1 MASVRLRNVSFSYG
15 GANVVENI
23 DLGIEPG
30 ERIGLLGRNGA
41 GKSTLMRLVEGS
53 LRPDAG
59 EVDRAPGVTIA
70 RLAQEVPRGADH
82 SVFDEVAGG
91 LGEPGEQVARI
102 HALTATPADA
112 TPEAGNAATSRAGRQ
127 AELDR
132 LHGALDSETAWQLQ
146 HRIEAVIER
155 MSLDPQA
162 PFESLSSGMK
172 RRVLLAQALVSDPE
186 ILLLD
191 EPTNHLDIESIRWLE
206 EFLLRDARTL
216 VFITHDR
223 MFLQRLAT
231 RIIEVERARL
241 FDWTCDYPTFL
252 ARKADR
258 LAAEARQEAL
268 FDQKLA
274 EEEIWIRKGI
284 EARRTRNMGRVRA
297 LEQMREER
305 RNRRSQIGSA
315 RLTAQDAERSGN
327 LVIHAEGVG
336 HRFGERAI
344 LSDVST
350 TVYRGDRI
358 GILGPNGSGKT
369 TLLRILL
376 GELSPECGTVR
387 IGTNLRIAYFDQLRA
402 QLDEDKSA
410 AENVAD
416 GNDRVQINGQT
427 RHILGYLNDFLFS
440 GERARSLVRY
450 LSGGER
456 NRLLLAKLFTRP
468 ANLLVLDEPTNDLD
482 AETLEL
488 LEELLVEF
496 PGTVLLVSHDRA
508 FLNRVVTSTLV
519 FEGAGQVKEYA
530 GGYDDWIRSRGG
542 EPPAARS
549 LSGRQPP
556 SRADTPPAS
565 GPAEPARAGTAPARP
580 ARDRPRR
587 LSYKEQREL
596 ESLPQRIETL
606 ETEQTLLH
614 QRLADPG
621 FYQQPGPEIARLTTR
636 AQSLQEELLEA
647 YTRWE
652 SLEAVAEESK

>member
-1 MASVRLRNVSFSYG
+1 MACLRLREVSFSYG
-15 GANVVENI
+15 GANIVEGI
-23 DLGIEPG
+23 DLRIEPG

-41 GKSTLMRLVEGS
+41 GKSTLMRLIEGS

-82 SVFDEVAGG
+82 SVFDEIGGG
-91 LGEPGEQVARI
+91 LGEPGELVARI
-102 HALTATPADA
+102 HALTDG
-112 TPEAGNAATSRAGRQ
+112 AGANAGRQ

-132 LHGALDSETAWQLQ
+132 LHGLIDSESAWKLQ
-146 HRIEAVIER
+146 HQIEAVIER
-155 MSLDPQA
+155 MSLDSRA

-172 RRVLLAQALVSDPE
+172 RRVLLARALVGDPG

-206 EFLLRDARTL
+206 EFLLRETRTL

-223 MFLQRLAT
+223 VFLQRLAT
-231 RIIEVERARL
+231 RIVEVERARL

-258 LAAEARQEAL
+258 LAGEARQEAL

-297 LEQMREER
+297 LEKMREER

-315 RLTAQDAERSGN
+315 RLAAQDAERSGN
-327 LVIHAEGVG
+327 LVVHAEGIG
-336 HRFGERAI
+336 HHFGERVV
-344 LSDVST
+344 LDEVSA
-350 TVYRGDRI
+350 TVYRGDKI

-376 GELSPECGTVR
+376 GELNPDRGKVR
-387 IGTNLRIAYFDQLRA
+387 ISTNLQIAYFDQLRA

-410 AENVAD
+410 AENVAE
-416 GNDRVQINGQT
+416 GNDRVLINGQT
-427 RHILGYLNDFLFS
+427 RHVLGYLNDFLFS

-488 LEELLVEF
+488 LEELLVDF

-530 GGYDDWIRSRGG
+530 GGYDDWVRSRGG
-542 EPPAARS
+542 EPSAPRTLAGRLPPAREERSPARGESESARS
-549 LSGRQPP
+549 RP
-556 SRADTPPAS
+556 
-565 GPAEPARAGTAPARP
+565 EPARP

-596 ESLPQRIETL
+596 EELPQQIETL
-606 ETEQTLLH
+606 ETEQELLH

-621 FYQQPGPEIARLTTR
+621 FYQQPGSEIARVTDR
-636 AQSLQEELLEA
+636 AKSLQEELHGA
-647 YTRWE
+647 YARWE
-652 SLEAVAEESK
+652 SLEAVARESK

>member
-1 MASVRLRNVSFSYG
+1 MASLRLRNVSFSYG

-23 DLGIEPG
+23 DLAIEPG

-41 GKSTLMRLVEGS
+41 GKSTLMRLIEGS

-59 EVDRAPGVTIA
+59 EVDRASGVTIA

-82 SVFDEVAGG
+82 CVFDEVAGG
-91 LGEPGEQVARI
+91 LGEPGERVARI
-102 HALTATPADA
+102 HALTT
-112 TPEAGNAATSRAGRQ
+112 AATASLDQ
-127 AELDR
+127 KSELDR
-132 LHGALDSETAWQLQ
+132 LHGGIDSETAWKLQ
-146 HRIEAVIER
+146 HQIEAVIER
-155 MSLDPQA
+155 MSLDPGA

-172 RRVLLAQALVSDPE
+172 RRVLLARALVGDPR

-206 EFLLRDARTL
+206 EFLLREARTL

-223 MFLQRLAT
+223 VFLQRLAT

-305 RNRRSQIGSA
+305 RNRRAQTGSA
-315 RLTAQDAERSGN
+315 RLAAQDAERSGN
-327 LVIHAEGVG
+327 LVIHAEGIT
-336 HRFGERAI
+336 HRFADRVV
-344 LSDVST
+344 LRDVST
-350 TVYRGDRI
+350 TVYRGDKI

-376 GELSPECGTVR
+376 GELAPERGTVR

-402 QLDEDKSA
+402 QLDEDRSA

-416 GNDRVQINGQT
+416 GNDRVLINGQT
-427 RHILGYLNDFLFS
+427 RHVLGYLNDFLFS
-440 GERARSLVRY
+440 GDRARSLVRY

-496 PGTVLLVSHDRA
+496 PGTVLLVSHDRT

-530 GGYDDWIRSRGG
+530 GGYDDWVRSRGG
-542 EPPAARS
+542 EPPAGRS
-549 LSGRQPP
+549 LAGRQPLAQ
-556 SRADTPPAS
+556 S
-565 GPAEPARAGTAPARP
+565 APARSASAPEP
-580 ARDRPRR
+580 ATADRTRPPRDRPRR
-587 LSYKEQREL
+587 LSFKEQREL
-596 ESLPQRIETL
+596 ESLPQIIEAL
-606 ETEQTLLH
+606 ETEQNLLH
-614 QRLADPG
+614 QRLADPA
-621 FYQQPGPEIARLTTR
+621 FYQQPGPEIARITDRVRT
-636 AQSLQEELLEA
+636 LQEELHSA

-652 SLEAVAEESK
+652 TLEAVAEESK